1 MKRTILAIAALL
13 SIASYSNAQETQQ
26 DTTRTSIFSVVEVLD
41 EAVATAEKSR
51 VVYRLDRQ
59 KVSGNA
65 NLAASGGTAVDV
77 LKSIPSVQV
86 NADGELSY
94 RGSTGFLVYVDG
106 RQSVLEGT
114 QALQQISASL
124 IEDIEII
131 CVDDGSTDSSGK
143 ICDEYA
149 LKDSRVAVYHIENS
163 GLSGARNYGT
173 KHAHGEFI
181 QYLDGDDCLCEGA
194 ISSSVAK
201 ITDEVDA
208 VICRISYWCS
218 DTDTVTEEP
227 FTFKD
232 EYVEGLRGDDA
243 FANLANMA
251 THQLWS
257 ACRPIF
263 RRSVMT
269 DNGFEFRDRLLSQ
282 DLDLM
287 PHIYRKCRRIAVNN
301 NSVIKY
307 RTMRKGSISQVGS
320 LKRYLDVFG
329 IIARWDEFI
338 RTDKE
343 SSQNFHD
350 AMKRQIELLYVNYLK
365 R

>member
-1 MKRTILAIAALL
+1 MLISVIIPIYNVEKYVGECID
-13 SIASYSNAQETQQ
+13 SVFAQ
-26 DTTRTSIFSVVEVLD
+26 DYKDL
-41 EAVATAEKSR
+41 
-51 VVYRLDRQ
+51 
-59 KVSGNA
+59 
-65 NLAASGGTAVDV
+65 
-77 LKSIPSVQV
+77 
-86 NADGELSY
+86 
-94 RGSTGFLVYVDG
+94 
-106 RQSVLEGT
+106 
-114 QALQQISASL
+114 
-124 IEDIEII
+124 EII
-131 CVDDGSTDSSGK
+131 LVDDGSTDSSGK

-218 DTDTVTEEP
+218 DTDTVTEDP

-365 R
+365 RIRYLKAEDKPAAIAAAKPLRYMLRSKNIPTKYRLTYSVFGFKAFLKAIHSV